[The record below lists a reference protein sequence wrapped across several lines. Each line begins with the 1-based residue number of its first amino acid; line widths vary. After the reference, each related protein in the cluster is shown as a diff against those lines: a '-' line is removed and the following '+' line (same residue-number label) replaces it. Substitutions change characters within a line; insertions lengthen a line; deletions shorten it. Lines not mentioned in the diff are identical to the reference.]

1 MALQELRC
9 YNCTATIV
17 LKQWLIVNEFLAD
30 ELRGYVF
37 LLLEHLKYLENQVN
51 KNKKYILRFFLQSFF
66 AGNVHEGIDVLQL
79 IK

>member
-1 MALQELRC
+1 MFTQAL
-9 YNCTATIV
+9 
-17 LKQWLIVNEFLAD
+17 
-30 ELRGYVF
+30 F
-37 LLLEHLKYLENQVN
+37 LLKYFNYHSKNFSNLENQVN